1 MHTTV
6 NTIENEDIIIYSLLC
21 FTVSVPNCLS
31 YVYIHAA
38 YPFVCV
44 CCVFVQLYVCVCV

>member
-6 NTIENEDIIIYSLLC
+6 NTIDISLLC

-44 CCVFVQLYVCVCV
+44 CCVFVQLYVCVCVCV